1 MMIACVS
8 PHSERP
14 SDAEVWT
21 GAETSKNKVPLRE
34 TRSAITMAQ
43 SELSTRRGDDTAEL
57 RARYNQLCA
66 ALTMSAGTNSAVADR
81 VLQELQGLAQKIAFR
96 QAERDSASLPPAV
109 AAPDTTASPTAPR
122 SDARPVHGKG
132 NVISFRC
139 RVKGRARENPRLPA
153 ALSALTD
160 RTPIVPFGSSPE
172 RPQPATAARRQKTPA
187 SEPPMVAAVAA
198 VAKQGAELE
207 RLVRKSED
215 QSRILELL
223 EGRLGRSDDTP
234 LSSEVAALRSAASR
248 QGEQLVSLAT
258 AVHRLAKLLAAHP
271 PQDRR

>member
-1 MMIACVS
+1 
-8 PHSERP
+8 
-14 SDAEVWT
+14 
-21 GAETSKNKVPLRE
+21 
-34 TRSAITMAQ
+34 MAQ

-81 VLQELQGLAQKIAFR
+81 VLQELQALAQKIAFR
-96 QAERDSASLPPAV
+96 QAERDSASRPPAS
-109 AAPDTTASPTAPR
+109 AAPTSAPSPAAPQTE
-122 SDARPVHGKG
+122 ARPVHGKG
-132 NVISFRC
+132 NIIAFRC
-139 RVKGRARENPRLPA
+139 RVKGRSRENPRLSA

-160 RTPIVPFGSSPE
+160 RTPIVPFESGPE
-172 RPQPATAARRQKTPA
+172 RPQPAATPRQKARDAAPPPV
-187 SEPPMVAAVAA
+187 EPPMVAAVA
-198 VAKQGAELE
+198 KQGVELE

-223 EGRLGRSDDTP
+223 EGRLGRSEDAP
-234 LSSEVAALRSAASR
+234 QLSAEVTALRSAAAR

>member
-1 MMIACVS
+1 
-8 PHSERP
+8 
-14 SDAEVWT
+14 
-21 GAETSKNKVPLRE
+21 
-34 TRSAITMAQ
+34 MAQ

-81 VLQELQGLAQKIAFR
+81 VLQELQALAQKIAFR
-96 QAERDSASLPPAV
+96 QAERDSASRPPVGASPASAASP
-109 AAPDTTASPTAPR
+109 AAPRTE
-122 SDARPVHGKG
+122 ARPVHGKG
-132 NVISFRC
+132 NVIAFRC

-160 RTPIVPFGSSPE
+160 RTPVVPFESSPE
-172 RPQPATAARRQKTPA
+172 RPQAVAPTPPPKAQAAPPPPV
-187 SEPPMVAAVAA
+187 EPPMAAAVAE
-198 VAKQGAELE
+198 QGAELE

-215 QSRILELL
+215 QTRILELI
-223 EGRLGRSDDTP
+223 EGRLGKSEDAP
-234 LSSEVAALRSAASR
+234 QLSAEVAALRSAAAR

>member
-1 MMIACVS
+1 
-8 PHSERP
+8 
-14 SDAEVWT
+14 
-21 GAETSKNKVPLRE
+21 
-34 TRSAITMAQ
+34 MAQ

-81 VLQELQGLAQKIAFR
+81 VLQELQALAQKIAFR
-96 QAERDSASLPPAV
+96 QAERDSASHPP
-109 AAPDTTASPTAPR
+109 TGTAPTPAASTGAPR
-122 SDARPVHGKG
+122 AAARPVHGKG
-132 NVISFRC
+132 NVIAFRC
-139 RVKGRARENPRLPA
+139 RVKGRSRENPRLPA

-160 RTPIVPFGSSPE
+160 RTPIVAFESDPE
-172 RPQPATAARRQKTPA
+172 RPAPAVDAAKRRHSARGATPT
-187 SEPPMVAAVAA
+187 EPPMAAA

-207 RLVRKSED
+207 RLVQKSVD

-223 EGRLGRSDDTP
+223 EGRLGNSEGAP
-234 LSSEVAALRSAASR
+234 QLSAEVAALRSAASR

-271 PQDRR
+271 QQDRR

>member
-1 MMIACVS
+1 
-8 PHSERP
+8 
-14 SDAEVWT
+14 
-21 GAETSKNKVPLRE
+21 
-34 TRSAITMAQ
+34 MAQ

-81 VLQELQGLAQKIAFR
+81 VLQELQALAQKIAFR
-96 QAERDSASLPPAV
+96 QAERDSASRPPTGAPPA
-109 AAPDTTASPTAPR
+109 ASP
-122 SDARPVHGKG
+122 SGDARPVHGKG
-132 NVISFRC
+132 NVIAFRC
-139 RVKGRARENPRLPA
+139 RVKGRMRENPRLPA

-160 RTPIVPFGSSPE
+160 RTPLVAFESGPE
-172 RPQPATAARRQKTPA
+172 RPQPAAPVHRQKAPA
-187 SEPPMVAAVAA
+187 AEPPMVAAVAA

-223 EGRLGRSDDTP
+223 EGRLGRSEDAP
-234 LSSEVAALRSAASR
+234 QLSVEVAALRSAAAR

-271 PQDRR
+271 AQDRR

>member
-1 MMIACVS
+1 
-8 PHSERP
+8 
-14 SDAEVWT
+14 
-21 GAETSKNKVPLRE
+21 
-34 TRSAITMAQ
+34 MAQ

-66 ALTMSAGTNSAVADR
+66 ALTMSAGTNSAAAER
-81 VLQELQGLAQKIAFR
+81 VLQELQALAQKIAFR
-96 QAERDSASLPPAV
+96 QAEHDSASKPA
-109 AAPDTTASPTAPR
+109 AAPAAPSPEPR
-122 SDARPVHGKG
+122 AAHHGKG
-132 NVISFRC
+132 NVIAFRC

-160 RTPIVPFGSSPE
+160 RTPIVPFESGAE
-172 RPQPATAARRQKTPA
+172 RIQPAATQQRHKTQTAPA
-187 SEPPMVAAVAA
+187 EPPVIAA

-223 EGRLGRSDDTP
+223 EGRLGRSEEAP
-234 LSSEVAALRSAASR
+234 QLSVEVAALRSAAAR
-248 QGEQLVSLAT
+248 QGEQLMSLAT

-271 PQDRR
+271 SPDRR

>member
-1 MMIACVS
+1 
-8 PHSERP
+8 
-14 SDAEVWT
+14 
-21 GAETSKNKVPLRE
+21 
-34 TRSAITMAQ
+34 MAQ

-81 VLQELQGLAQKIAFR
+81 VLQELQALAQKIAFR
-96 QAERDSASLPPAV
+96 QAERDSASRPPIPPAPPV
-109 AAPDTTASPTAPR
+109 APPA
-122 SDARPVHGKG
+122 DARPVHGKG
-132 NVISFRC
+132 NIIAFRC
-139 RVKGRARENPRLPA
+139 RVKGRSRENPRLSA

-160 RTPIVPFGSSPE
+160 RTPIVPFESGPE
-172 RPQPATAARRQKTPA
+172 RTQPAATPRKARDTAPTPV
-187 SEPPMVAAVAA
+187 EPPMVAAVA
-198 VAKQGAELE
+198 KQGVELE

-223 EGRLGRSDDTP
+223 EGRLGRSEDAP
-234 LSSEVAALRSAASR
+234 QLSAEVTALRSAAAR

>member
-1 MMIACVS
+1 
-8 PHSERP
+8 
-14 SDAEVWT
+14 
-21 GAETSKNKVPLRE
+21 
-34 TRSAITMAQ
+34 MAQ

-81 VLQELQGLAQKIAFR
+81 VLQELQALAQKIAFR
-96 QAERDSASLPPAV
+96 QAERDSASRPPTGATPS
-109 AAPDTTASPTAPR
+109 APASPAPPR
-122 SDARPVHGKG
+122 AEARPLHGKG
-132 NVISFRC
+132 NVIAFRC
-139 RVKGRARENPRLPA
+139 RVKGRSRENPRLPA

-160 RTPIVPFGSSPE
+160 RTPIVPFESGLE
-172 RPQPATAARRQKTPA
+172 RPTPAAASPTRRQNAPA
-187 SEPPMVAAVAA
+187 AAEPPMVAAVA
-198 VAKQGAELE
+198 KQGVELE

-223 EGRLGRSDDTP
+223 EGQLGKSADAP
-234 LSSEVAALRSAASR
+234 QLSVEVAALRSAAAR

-271 PQDRR
+271 PQGRL